1 MFLLKEEHDGIGGL
15 YFISVSVICSIIT
28 VIVTSLSYMSQ
39 IVTMADNYAYIVTI
53 NIASENY
60 LCNNDSYNNAVNKT
74 FTRNEKTYNPL
85 NDYSNMLTKLKM
97 VTKTPETVT
106 ISWNKEHKN
115 VIVQFSEFKD
125 NLGNNIT
132 PHRQEA
138 IIEND

>member
-1 MFLLKEEHDGIGGL
+1 
-15 YFISVSVICSIIT
+15 
-28 VIVTSLSYMSQ
+28 MSQ
-39 IVTMADNYAYIVTI
+39 IVTMADNYAYIIAI

-60 LCNNDSYNNAVNKT
+60 LCNNDSYDNAVNKT

-106 ISWNKEHKN
+106 ISWNKEHKD

-125 NLGNNIT
+125 NLGNNII